1 MRRTALALCLGVSAA
16 VVAGQTPPAPAP
28 SPTPK
33 PAELFSGMG
42 SHRHPIRTSSP
53 EAQKFFD
60 QGIVLL
66 YGFNHDEAFRSFERA
81 AELDPKSPMPR
92 WGMAL
97 ALGANYNDPE
107 PENDRLKKARGE
119 VEKALALSADA
130 AENERAYVEALAARY
145 VADPASADK
154 AQLSRDYATAMKA
167 LSARYPDDLDAATLY
182 AESLMNLHPW
192 RLWTPEGEPGE
203 DTAEILSVLES
214 VMKRDPLH
222 PGANHYYIH
231 SVEASPHPEKALAS
245 AARLETLVPSA
256 GHLVHMPAHIYMR
269 TGDYV
274 AAEKSNAAA
283 AEVDRQYI
291 RATGAEGM
299 YPMMYYNHN
308 VHFESAAAAMAG
320 RYAAAKQAA
329 DVLFADVL
337 PGVSEMAMLEGFLLQ
352 PTAVALRF
360 HKWDE
365 IRKMPDPG
373 PKLPLL
379 RTEWLYAR
387 AMAAAASGD
396 VKTAEALRKSY
407 AAARDAL
414 GEGVMVGTLNSAA
427 ALLRRRDQRARRP
440 HRAGQGR
447 PQGGDRQLDQGR
459 RRGGRPLLRR
469 ARDLVLP
476 GPRIARR
483 GAARRR
489 PGRGGRDGLPRRPR
503 APSAQRA
510 LALRSGRGAQSAAE
524 GGRCR
529 LGAGPVRGGL
539 EGRRHEGAARGHVGP
554 LPSQAGSERDPSS
567 LRSSGMTGD
576 MSSRAPSEGS
586 LWSPSSPV

>member
-16 VVAGQTPPAPAP
+16 VVAGQTPSAPAP

-66 YGFNHDEAFRSFERA
+66 YGFNHDEAFRSFGRA

-119 VEKALALSADA
+119 VEKALALSPDA

-154 AQLSRDYATAMKA
+154 AQLSRDYAAAMKA

-245 AARLETLVPSA
+245 AARLETLVPAA

-299 YPMMYYNHN
+299 YPLMYYNHN

-360 HKWDE
+360 YKWDE

-387 AMAAAASGD
+387 AMSAASSGD
-396 VKTAEALRKSY
+396 VKTAEMLQKSY
-407 AAARDAL
+407 EAARDAL

-427 ALLRRRDQRARRP
+427 TYFAVATNV
-440 HRAGQGR
+440 
-447 PQGGDRQLDQGR
+447 LD
-459 RRGGRPLLRR
+459 
-469 ARDLVLP
+469 A
-476 GPRIARR
+476 RIARAR
-483 GAARRR
+483 GDRKAAIVSWTKAVVAEDALFYDEPATWYYPVRESLGAALLAD
-489 PGRGGRDGLPRRPR
+489 GRAAEAETVFRED
-503 APSAQRA
+503 
-510 LALRSGRGAQSAAE
+510 LARHPRSGRSLYGLVASLKAQQKEADAAWAQAQFE
-524 GGRCR
+524 TAWKDADTKVR
-529 LGAGPVRGGL
+529 L
-539 EGRRHEGAARGHVGP
+539 E
-554 LPSQAGSERDPSS
+554 
-567 LRSSGMTGD
+567 D
-576 MSSRAPSEGS
+576 M
-586 LWSPSSPV
+586 

>member
-1 MRRTALALCLGVSAA
+1 MRRTALALSLGIAA
-16 VVAGQTPPAPAP
+16 ALVAGQTPPAPAP

-33 PAELFSGMG
+33 SAELFSGMG

-81 AELDPKSPMPR
+81 AELDPKSPMPQ

-119 VEKALALSADA
+119 VEKALALSANA
-130 AENERAYVEALAARY
+130 AENERAYVEALAVRY

-154 AQLSRDYATAMKA
+154 AQLARDYATAMKA

-231 SVEASPHPEKALAS
+231 SVEASSHPEKALAS

-299 YPMMYYNHN
+299 YPLMYYNHN

-396 VKTAEALRKSY
+396 VKAAEALRKSY
-407 AAARDAL
+407 AASRDAL
-414 GEGVMVGTLNSAA
+414 GESVMVGTLNSAA
-427 ALLRRRDQRARRP
+427 AYFAVATNVLDARI
-440 HRAGQGR
+440 AQAK
-447 PQGGDRQLDQGR
+447 GDRKAAIAGWT
-459 RRGGRPLLRR
+459 R
-469 ARDLVLP
+469 AVVAEDALSYDEPATWYYPVRESL
-476 GPRIARR
+476 
-483 GAARRR
+483 GAALLAD
-489 PGRGGRDGLPRRPR
+489 GRAAEAETVFRED
-503 APSAQRA
+503 
-510 LALRSGRGAQSAAE
+510 LARHPRSGRSLYGLVAALKAQQKEADAAWAQAQFE
-524 GGRCR
+524 
-529 LGAGPVRGGL
+529 
-539 EGRRHEGAARGHVGP
+539 AAWKD
-554 LPSQAGSERDPSS
+554 ADTKAS
-567 LRSSGMTGD
+567 LQD
-576 MSSRAPSEGS
+576 M
-586 LWSPSSPV
+586 